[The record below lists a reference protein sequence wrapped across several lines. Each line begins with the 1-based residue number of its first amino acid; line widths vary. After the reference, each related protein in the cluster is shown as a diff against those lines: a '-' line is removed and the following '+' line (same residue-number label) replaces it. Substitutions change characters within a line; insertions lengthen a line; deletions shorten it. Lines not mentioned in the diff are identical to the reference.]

1 MFSGHTV
8 FCFIPALIFVYSIV
22 YGPYSYKPAL
32 ISAVLL
38 TATALSSLIVVGRLH
53 YTADVVVAIILSAL
67 LVIMNAPVW
76 KLLFSFRKSQ
86 LGIGS
91 VSAIDKVPGYLE
103 LCIDRLNV
111 YTSTVREN
119 LPSGE
124 DGSNT
129 ESWAKVDVVYAELGE
144 LIETAVNDAKQAEFD
159 EETEE
164 EEQRV
169 SDAIEHIDEDEQRPL
184 LTSV

>member
-8 FCFIPALIFVYSIV
+8 FCFLPALIFVYSIV

-111 YTSTVREN
+111 YTSTVQEN
-119 LPSGE
+119 LPTAE
-124 DGSNT
+124 DGSNAET
-129 ESWAKVDVVYAELGE
+129 WAKVDALYAELGQ
-144 LIETAVNDAKQAEFD
+144 LIESAVTDAKQAELE
-159 EETEE
+159 EETDDD
-164 EEQRV
+164 QRV
-169 SDAIEHIDEDEQRPL
+169 SDAIEQVDEDEQRPL

>member
-1 MFSGHTV
+1 M
-8 FCFIPALIFVYSIV
+8 
-22 YGPYSYKPAL
+22 
-32 ISAVLL
+32 
-38 TATALSSLIVVGRLH
+38 
-53 YTADVVVAIILSAL
+53 
-67 LVIMNAPVW
+67 
-76 KLLFSFRKSQ
+76 FSFRKSQ

-111 YTSTVREN
+111 YTSTVQEN
-119 LPSGE
+119 LRVSGE

-144 LIETAVNDAKQAEFD
+144 LIETAVFEAKQAEFED
-159 EETEE
+159 ETD